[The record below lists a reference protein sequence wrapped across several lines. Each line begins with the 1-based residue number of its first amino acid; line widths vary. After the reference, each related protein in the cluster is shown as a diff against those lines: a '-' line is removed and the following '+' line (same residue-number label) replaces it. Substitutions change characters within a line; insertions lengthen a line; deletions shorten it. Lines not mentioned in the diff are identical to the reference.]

1 MNLAGVLIGVAMV
14 AFGLAT
20 LVLRQVK
27 PAAFR
32 KLQPMRERFG
42 YVLGTIIHVVFYS
55 LVPIGAGIVFIIR
68 GIAGESFY

>member
-1 MNLAGVLIGVAMV
+1 MNLPSVLVGVAMI
-14 AFGLAT
+14 AFGLTT

-27 PAAFR
+27 PEAFR

-42 YVLGTIIHVVFYS
+42 HVLGTTIHVVFYS

-68 GIAGESFY
+68 GVAGQSFY